1 MDRGARV
8 SETSLTEPV
17 KAPLADKASGA
28 PLVDKV
34 AGEVLEAGLRKTV
47 QFPRTGSLLHALLA
61 RPWIDPVCLWG
72 FKRVLPASRAW
83 AAAAATGGSL
93 DGFARELGMLGQPLR
108 VGNKLTTTHRLRLL
122 SKAAQTRWAEIAFD
136 GADGD
141 LGAAERERRKTAQ
154 SYLANRFRYLSFA
167 KRWQVRAVRYR
178 TPTPDFAIQALGQV
192 LADPDALF
200 QVPEQLPQIQRS
212 RSVDHGDVIEYWL
225 RFESDGVGDDPADT
239 CYAHI
244 YEAKQRPAGGLPT
257 FFFAHG
263 LSMET
268 EMMVDGPRSF
278 LNMARVGMRIVL
290 PDGPGHNRRCKPGLY
305 GGESFLVEP
314 PISGIQHFVR
324 AAREY
329 AAMIA
334 WCRGQGPGRISLGG
348 ISLGALTAQV
358 AASRWRYWP
367 AEAKPDALFLMT
379 STARVSALPLESSL
393 GQMADIDNEVRRHG
407 WRPEHFA
414 ALEPIT
420 DASAEPPIDPANI
433 VLMVG
438 KRDDVTAAAGGH
450 LLAERWRIPKDNFFL
465 RDRGHFSAAI
475 GLGVD
480 PAPYARMFDILT
492 R

>member
-1 MDRGARV
+1 MSPA
-8 SETSLTEPV
+8 ETSLTDRVP
-17 KAPLADKASGA
+17 APLGEE
-28 PLVDKV
+28 V
-34 AGEVLEAGLRKTV
+34 AGAAMGAGLRKTV

-83 AAAAATGGSL
+83 AAAAASSTSL
-93 DGFARELGMLGQPLR
+93 EGFARQLGLFGLPPRLR
-108 VGNKLTTTHRLRLL
+108 NKLNATHRLRLL
-122 SKAAQTRWAEIAFD
+122 SKAAQARWAEIAFEESD
-136 GADGD
+136 GVLA
-141 LGAAERERRKTAQ
+141 AAERERRQTAQ
-154 SYLANRFRYLSFA
+154 SYMANRFRYLSFA
-167 KRWQVRAVRYR
+167 KKYRVSAVRYR
-178 TPTPDFAIQALGQV
+178 TPKPDFAIEALGQV

-200 QVPEQLPQIQRS
+200 QVPDPLPPIQRS
-212 RSVDHGDVIEYWL
+212 RTVDHGDVIEYWL
-225 RFESDGVGDDPADT
+225 RFESAGVGDDPTDT
-239 CYAHI
+239 AYAHI
-244 YEAKQRPAGGLPT
+244 YEPKQRTANMPT

-263 LSMET
+263 LAMET

-305 GGESFLVEP
+305 GGESFLTEP

-329 AAMIA
+329 AAMVA
-334 WCRGQGPGRISLGG
+334 WCRAQGAGRISLGG

-367 AEAKPDALFLMT
+367 AECKPDALFLMT
-379 STARVSALPLESSL
+379 STARISALPLESSL

-407 WRPEHFA
+407 WMPEHFQV
-414 ALEPIT
+414 LEPIT

-450 LLAERWRIPKDNFFL
+450 LLAQRWRIPKDNFFL

>member
-1 MDRGARV
+1 MTPP
-8 SETSLTEPV
+8 SESSLTEPV
-17 KAPLADKASGA
+17 KT
-28 PLVDKV
+28 PLVEKT
-34 AGEVLEAGLRKTV
+34 AGEAMGASLRRTV
-47 QFPRTGSLLHALLA
+47 QFPRTGSLFHAILA

-83 AAAAATGGSL
+83 AAAGASSTSL
-93 DGFARELGMLGQPLR
+93 EGFARQLGLFGLPPR
-108 VGNKLTTTHRLRLL
+108 YRRKLNGTHKLRLV

-136 GADGD
+136 GAEGD
-141 LGAAERERRKTAQ
+141 LAAAERERRQTAQ
-154 SYLANRFRYLSFA
+154 SYLANRFRYVSFA
-167 KRWQVRAVRYR
+167 KKYNVSPVRYR
-178 TPTPDFAIQALGQV
+178 TPKPDFAIQALEQV

-200 QVPEQLPQIQRS
+200 LAPDPLPQIQRS
-212 RSVDHGDVIEYWL
+212 RTVDHGDAIEYWL
-225 RFESDGVGDDPADT
+225 RFESEGVGDDAADT
-239 CYAHI
+239 AYAHI
-244 YEAKQRPAGGLPT
+244 YEPKQHPAGGLPT

-263 LSMET
+263 LAMET

-278 LNMARVGMRIVL
+278 LSMARVGMRIVL
-290 PDGPGHNRRCKPGLY
+290 PDGPGHNRRCKAGLY
-305 GGESFLVEP
+305 GGESFLTEP
-314 PISGIQHFVR
+314 PVSGIQHFAR

-334 WCRGQGPGRISLGG
+334 WCRAQGPGRISLGG

-367 AEAKPDALFLMT
+367 AECKADALFLMT
-379 STARVSALPLESSL
+379 TTARVSALPLESSL

-407 WRPEHFA
+407 WTSEHFA
-414 ALEPIT
+414 ELESIT
-420 DASAEPPIDPANI
+420 DASNEPPVDPANI
-433 VLMVG
+433 VLMIG
-438 KRDDVTAAAGGH
+438 ERDDVTAAAGGH
-450 LLAERWRIPKDNFFL
+450 LLAQRWRVPKDNLFL

>member
-1 MDRGARV
+1 MSSA
-8 SETSLTEPV
+8 SEGSITDPV
-17 KAPLADKASGA
+17 KTPLA
-28 PLVDKV
+28 DKV

-47 QFPRTGSLLHALLA
+47 QFPRTGSLLHAILA

-72 FKRVLPASRAW
+72 FRRVLPASRAW
-83 AAAAATGGSL
+83 AAAAASSTSL
-93 DGFARELGMLGQPLR
+93 EGFARQLGLFGLPPRLR
-108 VGNKLTTTHRLRLL
+108 SKLNTTHRMRLL

-167 KRWQVRAVRYR
+167 KKYRVQAVRYR
-178 TPTPDFAIQALGQV
+178 TPKPDFVIEALSQV

-200 QVPEQLPQIQRS
+200 QVPDPLPQIDRS
-212 RSVDHGDVIEYWL
+212 PSVDHGDVIEYWL
-225 RFESDGVGDDPADT
+225 RFESAGVGDDQADT

-244 YEAKQRPAGGLPT
+244 YEPKQRSAGMPT

-263 LSMET
+263 LAMET

-278 LNMARVGMRIVL
+278 LGMARVGMRIVL
-290 PDGPGHNRRCKPGLY
+290 PDGPGHNRRCKTGFY
-305 GGESFLVEP
+305 GGESFLAEP

-334 WCRGQGPGRISLGG
+334 WCRAQGSGRISLGG

-367 AEAKPDALFLMT
+367 AECKPDALFLMT
-379 STARVSALPLESSL
+379 TTARVSALPLESSL
-393 GQMADIDNEVRRHG
+393 GQMADIDSEVRRHG
-407 WRPEHFA
+407 WRAEHFQM
-414 ALEPIT
+414 LEPVT
-420 DASAEPPIDPANI
+420 DASPEPPIDPANI

-438 KRDDVTAAAGGH
+438 KRDDVTPAAGGH
-450 LLAERWRIPKDNFFL
+450 ALAQQWRVPRDNLFL

-480 PAPYARMFDILT
+480 PAPYQRIFSILS

>member
-1 MDRGARV
+1 MSPA
-8 SETSLTEPV
+8 SETSLTGSTQPPAE
-17 KAPLADKASGA
+17 DKPAGT
-28 PLVDKV
+28 PITDKI
-34 AGEVLEAGLRKTV
+34 AGEALEAGLRKTV

-83 AAAAATGGSL
+83 AAAAATGTSL
-93 DGFARELGMLGQPLR
+93 EGFARQLGLFGLPPRLR
-108 VGNKLTTTHRLRLL
+108 AKLMNTHRLRLV
-122 SKAAQTRWAEIAFD
+122 SKAAQTRWAEIAFE
-136 GADGD
+136 GRDGD
-141 LGAAERERRKTAQ
+141 LAAAELERRRTAQ
-154 SYLANRFRYLSFA
+154 SYLANRVRYISFA
-167 KRWQVRAVRYR
+167 KRYHVSPVRYR
-178 TPTPDFAIQALGQV
+178 TPSPEFVIEALAQV

-200 QVPEQLPQIQRS
+200 QAPDPLPTIERS
-212 RSVDHGDVIEYWL
+212 KSVNHGDVIEYWL
-225 RFESDGVGDDPADT
+225 RFESEGVGDDPADT
-239 CYAHI
+239 AYAHI
-244 YEAKQRPAGGLPT
+244 YEPKRSAAGIPT
-257 FFFAHG
+257 FFFGHG
-263 LSMET
+263 LAMET

-278 LNMARVGMRIVL
+278 LDMARIGMRIVL

-324 AAREY
+324 AARES

-334 WCRGQGPGRISLGG
+334 WCRAQGPGRISLGG
-348 ISLGALTAQV
+348 ISLGALSAQV

-367 AEAKPDALFLMT
+367 TECRPDALFLMT
-379 STARVSALPLESSL
+379 STARISALPLESSL

-407 WRPEHFA
+407 WRAEHFQ

-420 DASAEPPIDPANI
+420 DASAEPPLDPASI

-438 KRDDVTAAAGGH
+438 ERDDVTPAAGGH
-450 LLAERWRIPKDNFFL
+450 ALAQQWRVPKENLFL
-465 RDRGHFSAAI
+465 RNRGHFSAAI

-480 PAPYARMFDILT
+480 PAPYARMFAILT

>member
-1 MDRGARV
+1 V
-8 SETSLTEPV
+8 SPASESSITDPAKT
-17 KAPLADKASGA
+17 PLADKI
-28 PLVDKV
+28 
-34 AGEVLEAGLRKTV
+34 AGEALEAGLRKTV

-83 AAAAATGGSL
+83 AAAAASSTSL
-93 DGFARELGMLGQPLR
+93 EGFARQLGLFGLPPRLR
-108 VGNKLTTTHRLRLL
+108 GKLNTTHRLRLL
-122 SKAAQTRWAEIAFD
+122 SKAAQTRWAEIAFE
-136 GADGD
+136 GAPGD
-141 LGAAERERRKTAQ
+141 LGAAERERRTTAQ

-167 KRWQVRAVRYR
+167 KKYRVPAVRYR
-178 TPTPDFAIQALGQV
+178 TPKPDFAIEALAEV

-200 QVPEQLPQIQRS
+200 QVPEPLPRIERS
-212 RSVDHGDVIEYWL
+212 SPVDHGDVVEYWL
-225 RFESDGVGDDPADT
+225 RFESEGVGDDPTDT

-244 YEAKQRPAGGLPT
+244 YEPKQRSGGMPT

-263 LSMET
+263 LAMET
-268 EMMVDGPRSF
+268 EMMVEGPRSF
-278 LNMARVGMRIVL
+278 LDMARVGMRIVL
-290 PDGPGHNRRCKPGLY
+290 PDGPGHNRRCKTGFY
-305 GGESFLVEP
+305 GGESFLAEP

-334 WCRGQGPGRISLGG
+334 WCRTQGPGKISLGG

-367 AEAKPDALFLMT
+367 AECKPDALFLMT
-379 STARVSALPLESSL
+379 TTARVSALPLESSL
-393 GQMADIDNEVRRHG
+393 GQMADIDNEVRKHG
-407 WRPEHFA
+407 WRAEHFEV
-414 ALEPIT
+414 LEPIT
-420 DASAEPPIDPANI
+420 DAGAEPPIDPANI

-438 KRDDVTAAAGGH
+438 ARDDVTPAAGGH
-450 LLAERWRIPKDNFFL
+450 VLAKQWRVPKDNLFL

-480 PAPYARMFDILT
+480 PAPYARMFDILS

>member
-1 MDRGARV
+1 V
-8 SETSLTEPV
+8 SPASESSITEPV
-17 KAPLADKASGA
+17 KTPLTET
-28 PLVDKV
+28 V
-34 AGEVLEAGLRKTV
+34 AGQALEAGLRRTV

-61 RPWIDPVCLWG
+61 RPWIDPICLWG

-83 AAAAATGGSL
+83 AAAGASSTSL
-93 DGFARELGMLGQPLR
+93 EGFARQLGLFGLPQRLR
-108 VGNKLTTTHRLRLL
+108 GKLTTTHRLRLL
-122 SKAAQTRWAEIAFD
+122 SKAAQTHWAEIAFE
-136 GADGD
+136 GAAGD
-141 LGAAERERRKTAQ
+141 LAAAERERKATAQ
-154 SYLANRFRYLSFA
+154 SYLANRIRYLSFA
-167 KRWQVRAVRYR
+167 RKYRVAAVRYR
-178 TPTPDFAIQALGQV
+178 TPKPDFAIEALRQV
-192 LADPDALF
+192 LQDPDALF
-200 QVPEQLPQIQRS
+200 QVPDPLPPIERS

-225 RFESDGVGDDPADT
+225 RFGSEGVGDDPADT

-244 YEAKQRPAGGLPT
+244 YEPKQRTANMPT

-263 LSMET
+263 LAMET
-268 EMMVDGPRSF
+268 EMIVDGPRSF
-278 LNMARVGMRIVL
+278 LSMARVGMRVIL
-290 PDGPGHNRRCKPGLY
+290 PDGPGHNRRCRAGLY

-334 WCRGQGPGRISLGG
+334 WCRGQGPGKISLGG

-367 AEAKPDALFLMT
+367 AECRPDALFLMT
-379 STARVSALPLESSL
+379 STARISALPLESSL

-407 WRPEHFA
+407 WKAEHFEV
-414 ALEPIT
+414 LEPIT
-420 DASAEPPIDPANI
+420 DASPEPPIDPASI
-433 VLMVG
+433 VIMVG
-438 KRDDVTAAAGGH
+438 QRDDVTPAAGGR
-450 LLAERWRIPKDNFFL
+450 LLIERWRVPRDNIFI

-480 PAPYARMFDILT
+480 PAPYARMFDILN

>member
-1 MDRGARV
+1 MSPA
-8 SETSLTEPV
+8 SESSITDPAKT
-17 KAPLADKASGA
+17 PLA
-28 PLVDKV
+28 DKV
-34 AGEVLEAGLRKTV
+34 AGEALATGLRKTV

-83 AAAAATGGSL
+83 AAAAGSSTSL
-93 DGFARELGMLGQPLR
+93 EGFARQLGLFGLPPRLR
-108 VGNKLTTTHRLRLL
+108 SKLNTTHRLRLL
-122 SKAAQTRWAEIAFD
+122 SKAAQTRWAEIAFE

-141 LGAAERERRKTAQ
+141 LGAAERERRATAQ
-154 SYLANRFRYLSFA
+154 SFLANRFRYLSFA
-167 KRWQVRAVRYR
+167 KKYHVPAVRYR
-178 TPTPDFAIQALGQV
+178 TPKPEFAIEVLAEV
-192 LADPDALF
+192 LADPEALF
-200 QVPEQLPQIQRS
+200 QVPDPLPQIERS
-212 RSVDHGDVIEYWL
+212 RAVDHGDVTEYWL
-225 RFESDGVGDDPADT
+225 RFESAGVGDDPTDT

-244 YEAKQRPAGGLPT
+244 YEPKQHPAAMPT

-263 LSMET
+263 LAMET
-268 EMMVDGPRSF
+268 EMMPEGPRSF
-278 LNMARVGMRIVL
+278 LEMARVGMRIIL
-290 PDGPGHNRRCKPGLY
+290 PDGPGHNRRCRTGIY
-305 GGESFLVEP
+305 GGESFLAEP

-329 AAMIA
+329 AVMIA
-334 WCRGQGPGRISLGG
+334 WCRAQGAGRISLGG

-367 AEAKPDALFLMT
+367 AECRPDALFLMT
-379 STARVSALPLESSL
+379 TTARVSALPLESSL
-393 GQMADIDNEVRRHG
+393 GQMADIDNEVRTHG
-407 WRPEHFA
+407 WRAEHFEV
-414 ALEPIT
+414 LEPIT

-438 KRDDVTAAAGGH
+438 ERDDVTPAAGGH
-450 LLAERWRIPKDNFFL
+450 LLAERWRVPKDNLFL

-480 PAPYARMFDILT
+480 PAPYARMFDVLS

>member
-1 MDRGARV
+1 MSPA

-17 KAPLADKASGA
+17 KAPLGEQAVGA
-28 PLVDKV
+28 
-34 AGEVLEAGLRKTV
+34 AMGSGLRRAV

-61 RPWIDPVCLWG
+61 RPWVDPICLWG
-72 FKRVLPASRAW
+72 FKRALPASRAW
-83 AAAAATGGSL
+83 AAAGASSTSL
-93 DGFARELGMLGQPLR
+93 EGFARQLGLFGLPPRLR
-108 VGNKLTTTHRLRLL
+108 RKLNGTHRLRLL
-122 SKAAQTRWAEIAFD
+122 SKAAQTRWAEIAF
-136 GADGD
+136 GEAEGD
-141 LGAAERERRKTAQ
+141 LAAAERERRQTAQ
-154 SYLANRFRYLSFA
+154 SYMANRFRYWSFA
-167 KRWQVRAVRYR
+167 KKYNVSAVRYR
-178 TPTPDFAIQALGQV
+178 TPKPDFAIHALAQV

-200 QVPEQLPQIQRS
+200 QVPDPLPRIERS
-212 RSVDHGDVIEYWL
+212 GSVDHGDVIEYWL

-239 CYAHI
+239 AYAHI
-244 YEAKQRPAGGLPT
+244 YEPKQRPAAGLPS
-257 FFFAHG
+257 FFFGHG

-278 LNMARVGMRIVL
+278 IDIARVGMRIIL

-324 AAREY
+324 AARES
-329 AAMIA
+329 AAMVA
-334 WCRGQGPGRISLGG
+334 WCRAQGPGRISLGG
-348 ISLGALTAQV
+348 ISLGALSAQV

-367 AEAKPDALFLMT
+367 AECKPDALFLMT
-379 STARVSALPLESSL
+379 TTARVSALPLESSL

-407 WRPEHFA
+407 WTAEHFEV
-414 ALEPIT
+414 LEPIT
-420 DASAEPPIDPANI
+420 DASAEPPLDPGNI

-438 KRDDVTAAAGGH
+438 ARDDVTPAVGGNM
-450 LLAERWRIPKDNFFL
+450 LAQRWRIPKENLFL

>member
-1 MDRGARV
+1 VSPA
-8 SETSLTEPV
+8 SETSITEQVKTPLT
-17 KAPLADKASGA
+17 
-28 PLVDKV
+28 DKV
-34 AGEVLEAGLRKTV
+34 AGEALGAGLRRTV
-47 QFPRTGSLLHALLA
+47 QFPRTGSLFHAILA

-83 AAAAATGGSL
+83 AAAAASSTSL
-93 DGFARELGMLGQPLR
+93 EGFARQLGLFGLPPRLR
-108 VGNKLTTTHRLRLL
+108 GKLNTTHRLRLL
-122 SKAAQTRWAEIAFD
+122 SKAAQTRWAEIAFE

-141 LGAAERERRKTAQ
+141 LGAAERERRQTAQ
-154 SYLANRFRYLSFA
+154 SYLANRLRYLSFA
-167 KRWQVRAVRYR
+167 KKYRVSAVRYR
-178 TPTPDFAIQALGQV
+178 TPKPDFAIEALAQV
-192 LADPDALF
+192 LVDPDALF
-200 QVPEQLPQIQRS
+200 QAPDPLPPIERS
-212 RSVDHGDVIEYWL
+212 RTVDHGDVIEYWL
-225 RFESDGVGDDPADT
+225 RFESEGVGDDPTDT
-239 CYAHI
+239 AYAHI
-244 YEAKQRPAGGLPT
+244 YEPKQRAADMPT

-263 LSMET
+263 LAMET

-278 LNMARVGMRIVL
+278 LDMARVGMRIVL

-324 AAREY
+324 SAREY

-334 WCRGQGPGRISLGG
+334 WCRAQGSGRISLGG

-367 AEAKPDALFLMT
+367 AECKPDALFLMT
-379 STARVSALPLESSL
+379 STARISALPLESSL

-407 WRPEHFA
+407 WKAEHFQ

-438 KRDDVTAAAGGH
+438 KRDDVTSAAGG
-450 LLAERWRIPKDNFFL
+450 LQLAERWRIPKDNFFL

-480 PAPYARMFDILT
+480 PAPYARMFDILS

>member
-1 MDRGARV
+1 VSPA
-8 SETSLTEPV
+8 SETSLAEPV
-17 KAPLADKASGA
+17 KAPLGDKI
-28 PLVDKV
+28 
-34 AGEVLEAGLRKTV
+34 AGEALEAGLRKTV
-47 QFPRTGSLLHALLA
+47 QFPRTGSLFHALLA

-72 FKRVLPASRAW
+72 FRRVLPASRAW
-83 AAAAATGGSL
+83 AAAAATGTSL
-93 DGFARELGMLGQPLR
+93 EGFARQLGLFGLPPRLR
-108 VGNKLTTTHRLRLL
+108 GTLMGTHRLRLL

-141 LGAAERERRKTAQ
+141 LAAAERERRSTAQ
-154 SYLANRFRYLSFA
+154 SYLANRFRYVFFA
-167 KRWQVRAVRYR
+167 KRYRVSAVRYR
-178 TPTPDFAIQALGQV
+178 TPAPDFAIDALSQV
-192 LADPDALF
+192 LANPDALF
-200 QVPEQLPQIQRS
+200 QVSDPLPQIQRS
-212 RSVDHGDVIEYWL
+212 GTVDHGDVIEYWL
-225 RFESDGVGDDPADT
+225 RFESQGVGDDPTDT
-239 CYAHI
+239 AYVHI
-244 YEAKQRPAGGLPT
+244 YEPKQHVGALPT

-263 LSMET
+263 LAMET

-278 LNMARVGMRIVL
+278 LNMARVGMRVVL

-305 GGESFLVEP
+305 GGESFLTEP

-334 WCRGQGPGRISLGG
+334 WCRAQGPGRISLGG

-367 AEAKPDALFLMT
+367 AECKPDALFLMT
-379 STARVSALPLESSL
+379 TTARVSALPLESSL
-393 GQMADIDNEVRRHG
+393 GQMADIDTEVRRHG
-407 WRPEHFA
+407 WKPEHFS
-414 ALEPIT
+414 ALESIT

-438 KRDDVTAAAGGH
+438 TRDDVTPAAGGH
-450 LLAERWRIPKDNFFL
+450 LLAKRWRVPKANLFV

>member
-1 MDRGARV
+1 V
-8 SETSLTEPV
+8 SESSLTSP
-17 KAPLADKASGA
+17 AQTPLTEKI
-28 PLVDKV
+28 
-34 AGEVLEAGLRKTV
+34 AGEALEAGLRKTV

-61 RPWIDPVCLWG
+61 RPWVDPVCLWG
-72 FKRVLPASRAW
+72 FRRVLPASRAW
-83 AAAAATGGSL
+83 AAAAASSTSL
-93 DGFARELGMLGQPLR
+93 EGFARQLGLFGLPPRLR
-108 VGNKLTTTHRLRLL
+108 NKLNATHRLRLL
-122 SKAAQTRWAEIAFD
+122 SKAAQTRWAEIAFE
-136 GADGD
+136 GGEGD
-141 LGAAERERRKTAQ
+141 LAAAERERRLTAQ
-154 SYLANRFRYLSFA
+154 SYMANRFRYVFFA
-167 KRWQVRAVRYR
+167 KKYRISAVRYR
-178 TPTPDFAIQALGQV
+178 TPKPDFAIEALGQV

-200 QVPEQLPQIQRS
+200 QVPDPLPNIERS
-212 RSVDHGDVIEYWL
+212 REVDHGDVIEYWL
-225 RFESDGVGDDPADT
+225 RFESAGVGDDPTDT
-239 CYAHI
+239 AYAHI
-244 YEAKQRPAGGLPT
+244 YEPKQGPKNMPT

-263 LSMET
+263 LAMET

-278 LNMARVGMRIVL
+278 LDMARVGMRIVL
-290 PDGPGHNRRCKPGLY
+290 PDGPGHNRRCKPGFY

-329 AAMIA
+329 AAMVA
-334 WCRGQGPGRISLGG
+334 WCRARGPGKISLGG

-367 AEAKPDALFLMT
+367 AECKPDALFLMT

-407 WRPEHFA
+407 WNAEHFQ
-414 ALEPIT
+414 ALESIT
-420 DASAEPPIDPANI
+420 DASDGPPMDPAQI

-438 KRDDVTAAAGGH
+438 ERDDVTPAAGGH
-450 LLAERWRIPKDNFFL
+450 QLSKQWRIPKDNLFL

-480 PAPYARMFDILT
+480 PAPYARMFDILM

>member
-1 MDRGARV
+1 V
-8 SETSLTEPV
+8 SESSLTEP
-17 KAPLADKASGA
+17 APV
-28 PLVDKV
+28 PLGDKV
-34 AGEVLEAGLRKTV
+34 AGEAVSIGPRRNGK
-47 QFPRTGSLLHALLA
+47 FPRTSSLFLALLA

-83 AAAAATGGSL
+83 AAAAATGTSL
-93 DGFARELGMLGQPLR
+93 EGFARQLGLFGLPPRLR
-108 VGNKLTTTHRLRLL
+108 GKLMGTHRLRLL

-136 GADGD
+136 GAEGD
-141 LGAAERERRKTAQ
+141 LAAAERDRRRTAQ

-167 KRWQVRAVRYR
+167 KRYKVSAVRYR
-178 TPTPDFAIQALGQV
+178 TPTPDFVINALGQV

-200 QVPEQLPQIQRS
+200 QVPDPLPQIERS
-212 RSVDHGDVIEYWL
+212 KSVDHGDVIEYWL
-225 RFESDGVGDDPADT
+225 RFESAGVGDDPTDT
-239 CYAHI
+239 AYAHI
-244 YEAKQRPAGGLPT
+244 YEPKQHSGALPS

-263 LSMET
+263 LAMET

-278 LNMARVGMRIVL
+278 HNMARVGMRIVL

-305 GGESFLVEP
+305 GGESFLTEP

-329 AAMIA
+329 AALVA
-334 WCRGQGPGRISLGG
+334 WCRAQGPGRVSLGG

-358 AASRWRYWP
+358 AASRWSYWP

-379 STARVSALPLESSL
+379 TTARVSALPLESSL
-393 GQMADIDNEVRRHG
+393 GHMADIDNEVRRHG
-407 WRPEHFA
+407 WKPEHFA
-414 ALEPIT
+414 ALETIT
-420 DASAEPPIDPANI
+420 DAGAEPPIDPASI
-433 VLMVG
+433 VLLVG
-438 KRDDVTAAAGGH
+438 TRDDVTPAAGGH
-450 LLAERWRIPKDNFFL
+450 LLAERWRVPKDNLFV

-480 PAPYARMFDILT
+480 PSPFARMFDILT

>member
-1 MDRGARV
+1 VSPA
-8 SETSLTEPV
+8 SETSITEQVKTPLT
-17 KAPLADKASGA
+17 
-28 PLVDKV
+28 DKV
-34 AGEVLEAGLRKTV
+34 AGEALEAGLRRTV
-47 QFPRTGSLLHALLA
+47 QFPRTGSLFHAILA

-83 AAAAATGGSL
+83 AAAAASSTSL
-93 DGFARELGMLGQPLR
+93 EGFARQLGLFGLPSRLR
-108 VGNKLTTTHRLRLL
+108 GKLNTTHRLRLL
-122 SKAAQTRWAEIAFD
+122 SKAAQTRWAEIAFE

-141 LGAAERERRKTAQ
+141 LGAAERERRQTAQ

-167 KRWQVRAVRYR
+167 KKYRVSAVRYR
-178 TPTPDFAIQALGQV
+178 TPKPDFAIEALAQV
-192 LADPDALF
+192 LVDPDALF
-200 QVPEQLPQIQRS
+200 QVADPLPPVERS
-212 RSVDHGDVIEYWL
+212 RTVDHGDVIEYWL
-225 RFESDGVGDDPADT
+225 RFESEGVGDDPTDT
-239 CYAHI
+239 AYAHI
-244 YEAKQRPAGGLPT
+244 YEPKQRAAGMPT

-263 LSMET
+263 LAMET

-278 LNMARVGMRIVL
+278 LDMARVGMRIVL
-290 PDGPGHNRRCKPGLY
+290 PDGPGHNRRCRPGLY
-305 GGESFLVEP
+305 GGESFLAEP

-324 AAREY
+324 SAREY

-334 WCRGQGPGRISLGG
+334 WCHAQGAGRISLGG

-367 AEAKPDALFLMT
+367 AACKPDALFLMT
-379 STARVSALPLESSL
+379 STARISALPLESSL

-407 WRPEHFA
+407 WKAEHFQ

-438 KRDDVTAAAGGH
+438 KRDDVTSAAGG
-450 LLAERWRIPKDNFFL
+450 LQLAERWRIPKDNFFL

-480 PAPYARMFDILT
+480 PAPYARMFDILS

>member
-1 MDRGARV
+1 
-8 SETSLTEPV
+8 
-17 KAPLADKASGA
+17 
-28 PLVDKV
+28 
-34 AGEVLEAGLRKTV
+34 LR
-47 QFPRTGSLLHALLA
+47 S
-61 RPWIDPVCLWG
+61 
-72 FKRVLPASRAW
+72 
-83 AAAAATGGSL
+83 
-93 DGFARELGMLGQPLR
+93 
-108 VGNKLTTTHRLRLL
+108 KLNVTHRLRLL
-122 SKAAQTRWAEIAFD
+122 SKAAQTRWAEIAFE
-136 GADGD
+136 GAEGD
-141 LGAAERERRKTAQ
+141 LAAAERERRLTAQ
-154 SYLANRFRYLSFA
+154 SYMANRFRYVFFA
-167 KRWQVRAVRYR
+167 RKYGVSAVRYR
-178 TPTPDFAIQALGQV
+178 TPKPDFAIEALSQV

-200 QVPEQLPQIQRS
+200 QVTDPLPRIERS
-212 RSVDHGDVIEYWL
+212 REVDHGEVIEYWL
-225 RFESDGVGDDPADT
+225 RLESAGVGDDPADT
-239 CYAHI
+239 AYAHI
-244 YEAKQRPAGGLPT
+244 YEPKQRPASMPT

-263 LSMET
+263 LAMET

-278 LNMARVGMRIVL
+278 LDMARVGMRIVL

-334 WCRGQGPGRISLGG
+334 WCRVRGPGKISLGG

-367 AEAKPDALFLMT
+367 AECKPDALFLMT

-393 GQMADIDNEVRRHG
+393 GQMADIDNEMRRHG
-407 WRPEHFA
+407 WMPEHFEV
-414 ALEPIT
+414 LEPIT
-420 DASAEPPIDPANI
+420 DASREPPLDPAQI

-438 KRDDVTAAAGGH
+438 GRDDVTPAAGGQQ
-450 LLAERWRIPKDNFFL
+450 LSKQWRIPKDNLFL

>member
-1 MDRGARV
+1 V
-8 SETSLTEPV
+8 SESSLTDPIPV
-17 KAPLADKASGA
+17 PLADKIAGDAASIG
-28 PLVDKV
+28 PRRNGK
-34 AGEVLEAGLRKTV
+34 
-47 QFPRTGSLLHALLA
+47 FPRTSSLFLALLA

-83 AAAAATGGSL
+83 AAAAATGTSL
-93 DGFARELGMLGQPLR
+93 EGFARQLGLFGLPPRLR
-108 VGNKLTTTHRLRLL
+108 GKLMGTHRLRLL

-136 GADGD
+136 GAEGD
-141 LGAAERERRKTAQ
+141 LAAAERDRRRTAQ

-167 KRWQVRAVRYR
+167 KRYKVSAVRYR
-178 TPTPDFAIQALGQV
+178 TPTPDFAIDALGQV

-200 QVPEQLPQIQRS
+200 QVPDPLPPVERS
-212 RSVDHGDVIEYWL
+212 KSVDHGDVIEYWL
-225 RFESDGVGDDPADT
+225 RFESAGVGDDPTDT
-239 CYAHI
+239 AYAHI
-244 YEAKQRPAGGLPT
+244 YEPKQHAGPLPS

-263 LSMET
+263 LAMEM

-305 GGESFLVEP
+305 GGESFLTEP

-329 AAMIA
+329 AALVA
-334 WCRGQGPGRISLGG
+334 WCRAQGPGRVSLGG
-348 ISLGALTAQV
+348 VSLGALTAQV
-358 AASRWRYWP
+358 AASRWSYWP
-367 AEAKPDALFLMT
+367 AVAKPDALFLMT
-379 STARVSALPLESSL
+379 TTARVSALPLESSL

-407 WRPEHFA
+407 WKPEHFT
-414 ALEPIT
+414 ALESIT
-420 DASAEPPIDPANI
+420 DAGAEPPLDPANI
-433 VLMVG
+433 VLLVG
-438 KRDDVTAAAGGH
+438 TRDDVTPAAGGH
-450 LLAERWRIPKDNFFL
+450 LLAERWRVPKDNLFV

-480 PAPYARMFDILT
+480 PSPFARMFDILT